1 VYAATGMR
9 DFITLVLVAHTHFS
23 LFSSKAREHREMCAC
38 VGSLSNKLQMP
49 RQRKELWAIVCKED
63 IFIVSLHLSLSEKIE
78 IDMETIDM
86 FPAEAVVGDGRSKY
100 I

>member
-1 VYAATGMR
+1 
-9 DFITLVLVAHTHFS
+9 
-23 LFSSKAREHREMCAC
+23 MCAC

-63 IFIVSLHLSLSEKIE
+63 IFIVSLSIYLSLSEKIE
-78 IDMETIDM
+78 IDRYRETIDM